1 MNLKE
6 KLSDSPLRAITQ
18 IRKAMQLVFGCD
30 GRGICQNRYE
40 NVIERHS
47 LLLYMCS
54 VMYEISD
61 VNDHLY
67 WRIRKIND
75 DSLKGFVEIQKGV
88 LMEEVVEKLA
98 AFRKGLM

>member
-1 MNLKE
+1 
-6 KLSDSPLRAITQ
+6 
-18 IRKAMQLVFGCD
+18 
-30 GRGICQNRYE
+30 
-40 NVIERHS
+40 
-47 LLLYMCS
+47 MCS

-61 VNDHLY
+61 TNDHLY